1 MGSEQ
6 TLRGGWKPFSY
17 QPHTPSTD
25 SVMPFMA
32 AGVYLEKSI
41 VQAAFEY
48 SLRENVTLCG
58 FLGDE
63 CVTLKH
69 TPEIQV
75 RQLV

>member
-1 MGSEQ
+1 
-6 TLRGGWKPFSY
+6 
-17 QPHTPSTD
+17 
-25 SVMPFMA
+25 MPFMA

-75 RQLV
+75 SSWYKILSCHALLQLSAVLSTPMGVP